1 MFLPVWVGDEKLQL
15 KPISIWAGLYLHYI
29 IYVHQLYN
37 SRYFIRYICY
47 LLYGMVSSTIDFPPQ
62 DTKYVVQCLTLVL
75 IMLLSSV
82 MDSGDIL
89 SVSPLDT
96 EHWEHLRVLWPS
108 GGLCNDIEGLVCASP
123 PHDSL
128 WLSWRAWAAKEIT
141 HKEKH
146 IQDINIRFSSSAE
159 VNTRCLYGYWF
170 LKLPRRQDVVLFCCE
185 GHVIANDLSILHTIC
200 TCIRCSSLFAAHQ
213 CVCVCL
219 PDLSSASLSFPVSTF
234 VNARGSCVQNNMMKF
249 NITDNNYIF
258 FLTLPLA
265 TMKTLCLQNLKEI
278 MEDSEA

>member
-1 MFLPVWVGDEKLQL
+1 MLF
-15 KPISIWAGLYLHYI
+15 IIW
-29 IYVHQLYN
+29 
-37 SRYFIRYICY
+37 
-47 LLYGMVSSTIDFPPQ
+47 YGIFNYWFSTS
-62 DTKYVVQCLTLVL
+62 DTKCVVQCLTLLL

-108 GGLCNDIEGLVCASP
+108 GGLCNDIEGLMCASP

-128 WLSWRAWAAKEIT
+128 WLSWRAWSAKEIT

-170 LKLPRRQDVVLFCCE
+170 LKLPRSQDVVVFCCE
-185 GHVIANDLSILHTIC
+185 GHVIANDLSILHIIC

-213 CVCVCL
+213 CVCVCVFRISVQL
-219 PDLSSASLSFPVSTF
+219 LCHFLSVHLLMHVGGVFRITWWNSTLLTT
-234 VNARGSCVQNNMMKF
+234 
-249 NITDNNYIF
+249 ITF

-265 TMKTLCLQNLKEI
+265 TMKGLCLQNLKEI
-278 MEDSEA
+278 MEDYEA